1 MPLSNLINDSRVCLE
16 QLGPGMIP
24 DVGAGRGLAFEGWYG
39 NGQSKAAVPPHPAA
53 AAAPPHAQPALAR
66 RPKPPPAL
74 AAHAHE
80 VAQARPAAF
89 VPSYPPPRAAPPQA
103 LVARAPPAQTYTE
116 TLSAELAAAHGE
128 ITRLQ
133 AQNAQLLAA
142 LRAAGQYAMD
152 CAEAV

>member
-1 MPLSNLINDSRVCLE
+1 
-16 QLGPGMIP
+16 MIP

-39 NGQSKAAVPPHPAA
+39 NGQPKAAVPPHPAA
-53 AAAPPHAQPALAR
+53 AAAPPPAQPALAM

-74 AAHAHE
+74 AAQAQ
-80 VAQARPAAF
+80 VAQAPPAAF

-103 LVARAPPAQTYTE
+103 LVAKAPPAQTYTE

-128 ITRLQ
+128 IARLQ